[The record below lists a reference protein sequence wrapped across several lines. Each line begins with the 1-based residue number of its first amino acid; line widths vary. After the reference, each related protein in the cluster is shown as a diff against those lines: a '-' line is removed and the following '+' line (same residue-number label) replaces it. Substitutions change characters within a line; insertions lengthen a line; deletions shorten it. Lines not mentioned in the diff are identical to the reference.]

1 MKQKTV
7 FKLKTVELKNCL
19 ETDAGIQYINRTPP
33 YEWIFFLRGVFETP
47 QTERLSAFVTVAEAR
62 GNVKG
67 FFLRGACSAGGG
79 KFAVG
84 CPVQKEARCLDRSC
98 PRGKRGMS
106 CSGLPRTSRWK

>member
-1 MKQKTV
+1 MNETKNRQREILV
-7 FKLKTVELKNCL
+7 AVELKNCL

-67 FFLRGACSAGGG
+67 FFYGTLVRLWEW
-79 KFAVG
+79 
-84 CPVQKEARCLDRSC
+84 Q
-98 PRGKRGMS
+98 
-106 CSGLPRTSRWK
+106 

>member
-1 MKQKTV
+1 MA
-7 FKLKTVELKNCL
+7 VELKNCL

-67 FFLRGACSAGGG
+67 FL
-79 KFAVG
+79 
-84 CPVQKEARCLDRSC
+84 CLDGWLGFIPSLTL
-98 PRGKRGMS
+98 PI
-106 CSGLPRTSRWK
+106 SGRE

>member
-47 QTERLSAFVTVAEAR
+47 QTERLSAFVTVAEAQ
-62 GNVKG
+62 GNVKE
-67 FFLRGACSAGGG
+67 FFYFEFYS
-79 KFAVG
+79 
-84 CPVQKEARCLDRSC
+84 D
-98 PRGKRGMS
+98 
-106 CSGLPRTSRWK
+106 